1 MPIVSSNYWNM
12 IHGITNNDVMQDK
25 EGLQTMRILGRN
37 MSWFL
42 KCKEIG
48 IKNGIKLPE
57 QEKKLYTNFIS

>member
-12 IHGITNNDVMQDK
+12 IHGMTPNDVMQDK

-42 KCKEIG
+42 KLE
-48 IKNGIKLPE
+48 
-57 QEKKLYTNFIS
+57 LYY